1 MRKICTFNLP
11 IVLVKRMNSEIRR
24 GHRSKFVEKAIENRL
39 EKVIEYDIY
48 DLTTIR
54 IVNHLRNARFSEF
67 TTLEKTMLVG
77 IIERWE
83 ESK

>member
-24 GHRSKFVEKAIENRL
+24 GHRSKFVETAIQNRL
-39 EKVIEYDIY
+39 EKVVEYDIY

-54 IVNHLRNARFSEF
+54 IVSHLRNSRFSEL
-67 TTLEKTMLVG
+67 TELERTMLAG
-77 IIERWE
+77 IVSRLED
-83 ESK
+83 SQ